1 MGLLCLY
8 ESLWLFVA
16 GSIFYVSVRHYF
28 VEEYILACDDDL
40 CVMKDQESKDC
51 EYDQNIS
58 DALRSVL
65 KILMWVLIVYLV
77 IYGISLFI
85 PRRGMG
91 MMGGNC
97 FVAIKTAHVIKLS

>member
-1 MGLLCLY
+1 M
-8 ESLWLFVA
+8 
-16 GSIFYVSVRHYF
+16 SVRHYF

-40 CVMKDQESKDC
+40 CVMKEQESKDC

-58 DALRSVL
+58 DDLRSVL

-97 FVAIKTAHVIKLS
+97 FVAIKS